1 MTLQR
6 PQRVPPYA
14 SFHAFRKPPSIVE
27 SVLGPS
33 ATSVD
38 DGWAPF
44 NGDKGTQRLCELD
57 LAFLSS
63 YAIGMYFVGHLGD
76 RIDLR
81 YFLVF
86 VYWMALCCLCCWELC
101 GKECGLI
108 MGVWNSH
115 TSVGNIVGS
124 VIASSVLDFGW
135 GLSFALPG
143 VVVIV
148 SGLLVFCC
156 LVVTPNDLGFE
167 EPGKEIEMGLAEN
180 VEESLRKTETENAEL
195 LQTGWTLPPPRSE
208 KQLNLQ
214 VFITTL
220 IPSTSSDKT
229 VWLVDEVIQDSFSSR
244 QVWECI
250 REKKP
255 MVPWVN
261 LIWHKARVPRHAF
274 SAWLF
279 VLNRNPTLDRL
290 SRWDCDI
297 EKTCLLCGVADE
309 SRDHL
314 FFSCP
319 FSRQVWDE
327 TLMRLGFQSPPYLW
341 DAVLQWMPMASSC
354 TDKSL
359 ALLQAWQACIYEIW
373 HERNRRFHLGVTFPA
388 RKIIRLVFSVVHDR
402 ALSLSLQNPGRES
415 LLLCWC

>member
-86 VYWMALCCLCCWELC
+86 GMMASGILTVVFGLGYWMDVHVLWFYMSVQIVCGFFQSIGWPCVVSVVTWIDHGCVELSHVCWEHRWL
-101 GKECGLI
+101 
-108 MGVWNSH
+108 
-115 TSVGNIVGS
+115 

-195 LQTGWTLPPPRSE
+195 LQT
-208 KQLNLQ
+208 
-214 VFITTL
+214 V
-220 IPSTSSDKT
+220 
-229 VWLVDEVIQDSFSSR
+229 
-244 QVWECI
+244 
-250 REKKP
+250 
-255 MVPWVN
+255 
-261 LIWHKARVPRHAF
+261 
-274 SAWLF
+274 
-279 VLNRNPTLDRL
+279 
-290 SRWDCDI
+290 
-297 EKTCLLCGVADE
+297 
-309 SRDHL
+309 
-314 FFSCP
+314 
-319 FSRQVWDE
+319 
-327 TLMRLGFQSPPYLW
+327 
-341 DAVLQWMPMASSC
+341 
-354 TDKSL
+354 
-359 ALLQAWQACIYEIW
+359 
-373 HERNRRFHLGVTFPA
+373 RF
-388 RKIIRLVFSVVHDR
+388 
-402 ALSLSLQNPGRES
+402 
-415 LLLCWC
+415 